1 MLNELIIHTFTGNS
15 KTGGENLFVQELSEV
30 KPTAKK
36 AFFYH
41 SDLRS
46 VSGSLRAFFT
56 LIKLV
61 YLIVSKKYDR
71 VYVNNLFYFPTNL
84 ILLLFNKSTQI
95 IYIHHSYK
103 MVCSTGAFV
112 NLKTGE
118 ACLKCAEVK
127 SRKKRLLKSI
137 EQKCHSKRIM
147 GVVSGVFVCINNYVL
162 HKKINIEH
170 IAFSSFQYKKLGLN
184 FTNQSSHAIYPIIRK
199 KIEKLEQHDKPRF
212 YDLVIIGGKEKYKS
226 PDLVPQLYDTCL
238 KHGKKMIALGFDNYG
253 LSANSPSHTQ
263 MSRVENK
270 EVLSVLL
277 NSKIFLHIS
286 ASPETFGRTIYEAL
300 EAGCVVLARDI
311 GPKREIFP
319 NLVYFGDDEELME
332 KLYELL
338 FLSIKEVNK
347 IREVQRKDLERIFA
361 TNALFLSSE
370 Y

>member
-1 MLNELIIHTFTGNS
+1 MLNELIIHTFTGNP
-15 KTGGENLFVQELSEV
+15 KTGGENLFVRELSAA

-46 VSGSLRAFFT
+46 VFGGSRALFT

-71 VYVNNLFYFPTNL
+71 VYINNLFYFPTNL

-95 IYIHHSYK
+95 IFIHHSYK

-137 EQKCHSKRIM
+137 EQKCHPKQIT
-147 GVVSGVFVCINNYVL
+147 GIVSGVFVCVNNYIL

-184 FTNQSSHAIYPIIRK
+184 VTNQSSHTIYPIIRK
-199 KIEKLEQHDKPRF
+199 NIKELEQHYKSRL

-226 PDLVPQLYDTCL
+226 PDLVPQIYDTCL
-238 KHGKKMIALGFDNYG
+238 MHSKKMIALGFDHHG
-253 LSANSPSHTQ
+253 LCAESPSHKQ
-263 MSRVENK
+263 MSHVENK
-270 EVLSVLL
+270 EVLSVLR

-286 ASPETFGRTIYEAL
+286 VSPETFGRTIYEAL

-319 NLVYFGDDEELME
+319 NLVYFSDDEELME
-332 KLYELL
+332 KLHELL
-338 FLSIKEVNK
+338 SLSFKQLSE
-347 IREVQRKDLERIFA
+347 IRKVQRKDLEHIFS
-361 TNALFLSSE
+361 TNALFLSND
-370 Y
+370 